1 MTIQHRNIWNGL
13 TNTLHMKMKKK
24 SWNCYLILEL
34 RIYENITTFVN
45 LFCYWQMRKVRKDIH
60 GVFGDYS
67 SAVLGLVLVT
77 ENQINFSM
85 KAPLT
90 RKPAVKK
97 SQILNV
103 FNVKVIGNKKILYEK
118 DLLVNRRDQ
127 KY

>member
-1 MTIQHRNIWNGL
+1 
-13 TNTLHMKMKKK
+13 
-24 SWNCYLILEL
+24 
-34 RIYENITTFVN
+34 
-45 LFCYWQMRKVRKDIH
+45 MRKLRKDIH
-60 GVFGDYS
+60 GVFGDDS

-85 KAPLT
+85 KSPLT

-103 FNVKVIGNKKILYEK
+103 FNVKVIGNKKILYER

>member
-1 MTIQHRNIWNGL
+1 
-13 TNTLHMKMKKK
+13 
-24 SWNCYLILEL
+24 
-34 RIYENITTFVN
+34 
-45 LFCYWQMRKVRKDIH
+45 MRKVRKDIH

-67 SAVLGLVLVT
+67 SAVLGLVLIT